1 MSLSSHVTTNLDEWV
16 ENGFIHVQ
24 QREAFAQLLESA
36 CEDAE
41 QAGYDKGYD
50 DGYDVGYTDG
60 SD

>member
-1 MSLSSHVTTNLDEWV
+1 MSLSSHVTTNLDLLV
-16 ENGFIHVQ
+16 ENGYIDAK